1 MRKNSGMKTGQNDL
15 KGQIESLC
23 NSTAD
28 FKTRLFNTMLE
39 EIRIE
44 FQKVNEERNRVVTS
58 YLVRNMMP
66 KKALDMLESLEENER
81 LENKEAF
88 AEGESIVNKII
99 VIDNDLSEESI
110 NVCLYNDETYKS
122 ELNNKKKRKS
132 KHMFCYKE
140 KYE

>member
-1 MRKNSGMKTGQNDL
+1 M

-23 NSTAD
+23 NSAAD
-28 FKTRLFNTMLE
+28 FETRLFNTMLE

-58 YLVRNMMP
+58 YLIRNMIP
-66 KKALDMLESLEENER
+66 KKALDMLEFLEENER

-88 AEGESIVNKII
+88 AAVESIVNKII

-110 NVCLYNDETYKS
+110 NVCLYNGETYKI

-132 KHMFCYKE
+132 KHMVCYKE
-140 KYE
+140 I

>member
-1 MRKNSGMKTGQNDL
+1 M

-23 NSTAD
+23 NSTAH
-28 FKTRLFNTMLE
+28 FETRLFNTILE

-44 FQKVNEERNRVVTS
+44 FQNVNEERNKVVTS
-58 YLVRNMMP
+58 YLVRNMMAR
-66 KKALDMLESLEENER
+66 KALDMLEFLEENER

-110 NVCLYNDETYKS
+110 NVCLYNDETYKI
-122 ELNNKKKRKS
+122 ELNNKKKEKS